1 MLTLSWFPFSILA
14 TLLFGVALVFYKY
27 PSAKK
32 YSRFSTAFWSLL
44 VSAVLSLV
52 FFFSYLPLTTNG
64 MLWLAFLWGISF
76 PIIMLLQM
84 YALEHV
90 DTNVLFPVT
99 TTASLVV
106 TVLVG
111 IFAFSEYVT
120 LLQGAGILLAVITV
134 FLFLY
139 KRGKSQFAPLVLGV
153 GSAII
158 FVSAFNKVLQKIVA
172 DNFDIHAFQIYQY
185 LFATFIAL
193 LVLFFVH
200 KKDSK
205 KELLSG
211 GFKIGI
217 PIGLFSFFGGYALFI
232 ALTKGPF
239 PLITSIHSLYI
250 FATAITAYF
259 LFRESITTR
268 KILLMVLAVVA
279 VLLIRLG

>member
-1 MLTLSWFPFSILA
+1 MSWFPFSILA
-14 TLLFGVALVFYKY
+14 TLLFGVAIAFYKY
-27 PSAKK
+27 PSARK

-44 VSAVLSLV
+44 VSAVLSLI
-52 FFFSYLPLTTNG
+52 FFFSYLPLTTGG

-76 PIIMLLQM
+76 PSIMLLQM

-99 TTASLVV
+99 TTTSLVV

-111 IFAFSEYVT
+111 IFAFGESVT
-120 LLQGAGILLAVITV
+120 LLQSMGIFLAVITV

-139 KRGKSQFAPLVLGV
+139 KGGRSQFAPLILTV

-158 FVSAFNKVLQKIVA
+158 FISAFNKVLQKIVA

-185 LFATFIAL
+185 LFATIIAFLIL
-193 LVLFFVH
+193 LYVH
-200 KKDSK
+200 KRNYK

-211 GFKIGI
+211 GFKIGV
-217 PIGLFSFFGGYALFI
+217 PIGLFSFFGGYALFV

-239 PLITSIHSLYI
+239 PLIISIHSLYI

-259 LFRESITTR
+259 LFKESMTSR
-268 KILLMVLAVVA
+268 KILLMVLAVIA